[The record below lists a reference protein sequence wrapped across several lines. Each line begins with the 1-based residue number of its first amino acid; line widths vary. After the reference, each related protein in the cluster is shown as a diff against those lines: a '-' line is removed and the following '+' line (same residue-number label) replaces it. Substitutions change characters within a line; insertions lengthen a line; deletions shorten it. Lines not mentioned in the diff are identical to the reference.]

1 MNVMQQNPA
10 QDLIGGEGGS
20 YLDYICFHSPVLL
33 LSWISCT
40 PVAMH
45 SPPPG
50 LLLGQVHPR
59 VVRRASGC
67 NNLTTSLGFLLAN
80 VNKLLGKFFALF
92 KSEAFL
98 MAQSFPTKLA
108 FFSLW
113 ISHVAAPRLRFLLV
127 GALEACGLS
136 WWQGWCVVA
145 LLPSPAG
152 WASLVGPEQRAAFC
166 SRCGRMLLICHL
178 GRCLFCPRVSAL
190 ALLLAL
196 SLLFI
201 LVLLQADAA
210 IPTSFRLLSVFVT
223 HPY

>member
-166 SRCGRMLLICHL
+166 SRCGRMLLVCHL
-178 GRCLFCPRVSAL
+178 GCCLFCPRVSAL

-196 SLLFI
+196 SLLFL